1 MNKDTYTG
9 NVTEEDI
16 GDAKRKYPLADIPI
30 LTLVIPML
38 ILMVIMFTL
47 GVFIL

>member
-16 GDAKRKYPLADIPI
+16 RDAERKYPLADISI
-30 LTLVIPML
+30 LKLVISML
-38 ILMVIMFTL
+38 TIMGILFAL